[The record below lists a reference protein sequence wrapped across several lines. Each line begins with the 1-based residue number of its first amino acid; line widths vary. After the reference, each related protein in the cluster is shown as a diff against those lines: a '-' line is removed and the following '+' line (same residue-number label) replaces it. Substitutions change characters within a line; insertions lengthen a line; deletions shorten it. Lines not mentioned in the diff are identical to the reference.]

1 MSDSVG
7 SVRMSARGQ
16 LMTPAAVNPSSPI
29 VVDAQNSPSPFAQR
43 LEVTI
48 PGVNKLG
55 IMREKTICNVG
66 YT

>member
-1 MSDSVG
+1 M
-7 SVRMSARGQ
+7 
-16 LMTPAAVNPSSPI
+16 
-29 VVDAQNSPSPFAQR
+29 AQR

-55 IMREKTICNVG
+55 IIQEKTICNVG